1 MQKRCVPAQKGPAA
15 TGPYSQAVVA
25 GNMVFISG
33 QICLAPDGSGPIRGT
48 FEDEARQTLENV
60 KLTLEDAG
68 TDLAHIVKVTVFLA
82 DMNNFPKLNELY
94 KQYFTSDFPCR
105 TTVQVAR
112 LPLDVQVEIEAIAL
126 LPE

>member
-1 MQKRCVPAQKGPAA
+1 MRKRCVPAQKGPAA
-15 TGPYSQAVVA
+15 TGAYSQAVVA

-33 QICLAPDGSGPIRGT
+33 QICLAPDGSGPIRGR
-48 FEDEARQTLENV
+48 FEDEARQTFENV

-68 TDLAHIVKVTVFLA
+68 TDIAHIVKVTVFLA
-82 DMNNFPKLNELY
+82 DMNNFGKMNDIY

-112 LPLDVQVEIEAIAL
+112 LPLDVQLEVEAIAL